1 MVVRGRIFPETPKNL
16 INSETP
22 PHSTVTTARTADW
35 TGPLGQI
42 SRQTTRTLRID
53 ALARHAST
61 AGQALFRARP
71 TPLPQ
76 HPRVTHHTH
85 APSPTSRGIHHIEC
99 SASAPHLRSSAPP
112 LLSATHDHDGCA
124 IVWPPAP
131 ASRGPWPTIAPR
143 TSSRARDRFSQPHAR
158 TRSFYSRVPTE
169 SLQHRHPPPCKRR
182 CTGTPLPAL
191 TPTTM
196 APHTHTRERSLL
208 LASSLSCA
216 WILCRQA
223 PRATPTAGTPAPR
236 PRPRTQCSTTRPRP
250 TRSSTIP
257 SARTRRRTGT
267 SSQAMPPCRY
277 ARTIAARLSELLC
290 GRTARQRARAKTEAI
305 VAGGYL
311 LFRQA
316 RALHIIHLERLHVR
330 KPRRVVPKVVPGGK
344 CSFSRLL

>member
-1 MVVRGRIFPETPKNL
+1 MRRKTHVTRQDIPICR
-16 INSETP
+16 
-22 PHSTVTTARTADW
+22 PHSTL
-35 TGPLGQI
+35 TGGRSTRIRVWRGPSPRQRPPKTLSTQRPPPIQDLDGTLGQI

-208 LASSLSCA
+208 LASSL
-216 WILCRQA
+216 
-223 PRATPTAGTPAPR
+223 
-236 PRPRTQCSTTRPRP
+236 
-250 TRSSTIP
+250 
-257 SARTRRRTGT
+257 
-267 SSQAMPPCRY
+267 
-277 ARTIAARLSELLC
+277 
-290 GRTARQRARAKTEAI
+290 
-305 VAGGYL
+305 
-311 LFRQA
+311 
-316 RALHIIHLERLHVR
+316 
-330 KPRRVVPKVVPGGK
+330 
-344 CSFSRLL
+344 